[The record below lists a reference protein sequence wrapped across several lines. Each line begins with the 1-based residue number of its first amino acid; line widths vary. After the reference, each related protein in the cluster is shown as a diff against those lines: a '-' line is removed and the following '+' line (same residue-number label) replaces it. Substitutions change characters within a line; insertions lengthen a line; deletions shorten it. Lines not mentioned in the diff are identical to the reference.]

1 VAFFSAKGPWWL
13 TSSSALHRAL
23 TIKRFKGHG
32 LFFHGSDGG
41 CLIRRTAVI
50 RTRMPGGGWGGIAR
64 WPPIS
69 IDRSEHRGSSVL
81 THRPCGSLPAVGITV
96 LFAVRPLPSAT
107 SASGGSAPPCHERD
121 PLVAAAGRMSR
132 SPAPVLART
141 GRLPYLWTHVTNE
154 ADRGARL
161 HEGLISTARIILLG
175 LVMDSVYQ
183 FMMLKMF
190 YPAESVIVALA
201 LAFLPY
207 VLLRGPISRTARC
220 GSSKAVTDDV
230 R

>member
-1 VAFFSAKGPWWL
+1 MAFFSAKGPWWL

-50 RTRMPGGGWGGIAR
+50 RTRMPGGVGGVAL
-64 WPPIS
+64 
-69 IDRSEHRGSSVL
+69 RGGPLSRLTAPSTVAVPW

-175 LVMDSVYQ
+175 LVMNSVYQ

-207 VLLRGPISRTARC
+207 VLLRGPMSRIARS
-220 GSSKAVTDDV
+220 GSA
-230 R
+230 RP

>member
-1 VAFFSAKGPWWL
+1 MVADFVERAAPRPHHQTLQGSWAVFPW
-13 TSSSALHRAL
+13 
-23 TIKRFKGHG
+23 KRWRV
-32 LFFHGSDGG
+32 LNPPN
-41 CLIRRTAVI
+41 RRDTDPYA
-50 RTRMPGGGWGGIAR
+50 RWCGWGGIAR